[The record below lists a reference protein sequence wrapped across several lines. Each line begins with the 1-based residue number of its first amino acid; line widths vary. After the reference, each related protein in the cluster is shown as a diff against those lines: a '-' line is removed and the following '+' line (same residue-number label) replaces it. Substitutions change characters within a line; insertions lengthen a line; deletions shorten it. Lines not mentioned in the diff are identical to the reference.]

1 MITIRK
7 GEDRGYSDLG
17 WLDSLHTFSFGSYH
31 EPAHMGFRALRV
43 LNEDRVEPGQG
54 FGAHP
59 HMDMEILS
67 YVLEGALE
75 HQDST
80 GSSGVLRPGEVQ
92 RMSAGTGVIHSEYN
106 ASTTDRVHFLQ
117 IWILPDRKGRA
128 PEYEQKAFP
137 AEERRGRWRP
147 LATPDGRE
155 GSLRIHQDVALY
167 GALLEPGQELAAS
180 LPPTRHAW
188 LQVVRGNVTLNGVPL
203 EKGDG
208 AAVSDERS
216 LAIQA
221 VEPAELL
228 LFDLA

>member
-106 ASTTDRVHFLQ
+106 ASTTDRVHSLQ

-137 AEERRGRWRP
+137 AEERKGRWRA
-147 LATPDGRE
+147 LASPDGRD